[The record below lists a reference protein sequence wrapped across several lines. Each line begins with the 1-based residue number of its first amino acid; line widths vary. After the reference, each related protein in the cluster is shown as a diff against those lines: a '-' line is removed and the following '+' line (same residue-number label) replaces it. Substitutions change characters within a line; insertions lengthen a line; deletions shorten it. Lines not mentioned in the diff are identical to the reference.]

1 MSRLLTAEYSPSR
14 EGGHVRPTAQK
25 FIESGT
31 ARVHPERR
39 RHIQRAHRQNQA
51 PTSRAYLANSEAH
64 NPPTPP
70 DEGCDPISQAARTAI
85 PERTRST
92 SRAHPVPLE

>member
-1 MSRLLTAEYSPSR
+1 MRRLLNAEYSPSR
-14 EGGHVRPTAQK
+14 EGGHVRTTAQK

-31 ARVHPERR
+31 ARVHLERR
-39 RHIQRAHRQNQA
+39 RQNKRAQRQNQA
-51 PTSRAYLANSEAH
+51 PTSRAYLANSEARF
-64 NPPTPP
+64 PPSPP